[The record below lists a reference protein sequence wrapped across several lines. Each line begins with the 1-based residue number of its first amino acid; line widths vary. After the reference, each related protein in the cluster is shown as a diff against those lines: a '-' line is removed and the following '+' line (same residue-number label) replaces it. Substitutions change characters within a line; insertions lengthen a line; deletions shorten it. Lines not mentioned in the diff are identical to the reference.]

1 MGSALV
7 AKLGEIAASGAAK
20 IKGLFSFGGGSQ
32 PATGGMMK
40 PIEARAKGGPVMGG
54 KTYIVGERGP
64 ELFRA
69 PTSGE
74 IVPNH
79 RLQRLTSPE
88 TIAQATR
95 RQGRSVTIGDTNVT
109 VSITTQGDPEAIAK
123 AAARAVS
130 EQILRMKDEQH
141 AHLSD

>member
-1 MGSALV
+1 M
-7 AKLGEIAASGAAK
+7 
-20 IKGLFSFGGGSQ
+20 
-32 PATGGMMK
+32 
-40 PIEARAKGGPVMGG
+40 
-54 KTYIVGERGP
+54 
-64 ELFRA
+64 FRA

-88 TIAQATR
+88 TIAQAS
-95 RQGRSVTIGDTNVT
+95 GRPGRIVTIGDTNVS

-130 EQILRMKDEQH
+130 EQIRRMSDEQH
-141 AHLSD
+141 GLLSD